1 MSVVEQRAARERVVN
16 AAMAV
21 LASASL
27 HLSDSESQRLLLLL
41 DAACI
46 ALTSTILID
55 SIASLD
61 LGVDR

>member
-1 MSVVEQRAARERVVN
+1 MSVEEQRAARARVVS
-16 AAMAV
+16 AAVAV
-21 LASASL
+21 FGSAAL
-27 HLSDSESQRLLLLL
+27 HLSDSESQQLLLRL

-55 SIASLD
+55 SMASLD